1 MKKIFEFFTRRHIL
15 ATLFTLMII
24 FLGMNSIRTLQR
36 DRFPNVDWGWID
48 ILTEYFGASP
58 EDVELNVTN
67 KIEDALQGISG
78 IKDVYSLSVEN
89 VSNVYV
95 QIDPDVRDTD
105 KVKNN
110 IRDAVGRITDFPD
123 EVTESPYIEEDTTA
137 TSSILAVGIAGDMS
151 YGELREIARGLEKKL
166 EAVPG
171 VARLA
176 RIGYRAR
183 EIKVEVNP
191 RSMEAYQVS
200 LHEIMQAIGQRNIR
214 LTGGTFESYTSEK
227 NLVTLAQFT
236 DPMEVGDVIVRS
248 SFEGPLIKIRD
259 LAVVRDDF
267 EEEDLIARVGGHNA
281 ILFGVFKS
289 EDADIIRT
297 VKAIRRILAEESR
310 SQYGDAPVHR
320 GISGLIELYRGFF
333 WQRETVDELPYE
345 GATVYFSDDISKHV
359 ENSFR
364 IVVNNGIIGLVLV
377 LIILTVFLNLRTAFW
392 VALGIPVSIMGTCF
406 LLPLFDSFLD
416 TVTLTVMVIVIGIIV
431 DDGVIISESIFQ
443 HRARGETPVQAAING
458 THEVFLPVVT
468 TVLTTF
474 LAFVP
479 MFTMSG
485 DIGKVVWVVPL
496 TIGLALFFSL
506 GEALFALPSHL
517 VRGMEKRAGGVNGAQ
532 RSSVRA
538 WFDRLRKGYYVIL
551 RRMLRY
557 RYILVVLFIAA
568 FAFLLWHAVKN
579 MDFILFPS
587 KGAERFYL
595 NVELPRGSSL
605 EATVDR
611 IEEVEK
617 IVAGLPDYELE
628 SYMGYVGRT
637 EWGTTENSGFIGVS
651 LTPYS
656 SRERNADQIIESL
669 RESIEQ
675 VDGIENVVFEV
686 DTGGPDVGKP
696 ITLRVVGHD
705 DDERKRFTEE
715 VKSYLATINGVKDID
730 SNDDIGKDQI
740 EIRIMYEK
748 LARFGLTVA
757 DVARNVRVAYDGE
770 VVSSV
775 RFDDEDVDIRVQ
787 LSQAA
792 RRNEAMLKNLSIP
805 NNQGRL
811 VKLGAV
817 AKLHTGQGLLA
828 FRHYNGERT
837 TTITADLDQD
847 IITSLEATNLVIS
860 RFGRGSDSTS
870 QYSSA
875 KLLTGGEAEE
885 SRTAIM
891 NIATGFV
898 LAAVGIY
905 FLLVLLFKSFTQPF
919 IVLFAVP
926 FGLIGVI
933 IAFMLHGEQ
942 PSFLGMMGVI
952 GMSGVVVNDSLVLV
966 SHINNLRRG
975 SSNKSITDLIARGT
989 SDRLRAIVLTS
1000 ITTVAGLLPL
1010 TYGVGGSDIYM
1021 SPLALVMGYGI
1032 LFATPLTL
1040 VLVPCLYA
1048 IGADI
1053 SRVFVRKQPVILG
1066 RD

>member
-1 MKKIFEFFTRRHIL
+1 
-15 ATLFTLMII
+15 
-24 FLGMNSIRTLQR
+24 
-36 DRFPNVDWGWID
+36 VDWGWVD
-48 ILTEYFGASP
+48 ILTEYLGASP

-95 QIDPDVRDTD
+95 QIVPDTRDTD

-137 TSSILAVGIAGDMS
+137 TNSILAVGVAGDMS
-151 YGELREIARGLEKKL
+151 YGELREVARGLGKKL

-183 EIKVEVNP
+183 EIKVEVKP
-191 RSMEAYQVS
+191 HAMEANQVS

-214 LTGGTFESYTSEK
+214 LTGGTLESYTSEK

-236 DPMEVGDVIVRS
+236 DPVEMGDVIVRS

-267 EEEDLIARVGGHNA
+267 EEEKLIARVGGHNA

-297 VKAIRRILAEESR
+297 VTAIRRMLAEESGM
-310 SQYGDAPVHR
+310 QHGDTPVHR
-320 GISGLIELYRGFF
+320 GVSGLIELFWGFF
-333 WQRETVDELPYE
+333 GHRDTVDELPYE

-364 IVVNNGIIGLVLV
+364 IVVKNGIIGLVLV

-443 HRARGETPVQAAING
+443 HRARGENPVQAAVNG

-479 MFTMSG
+479 VFTMSG

-506 GEALFALPSHL
+506 AGALFALPSHL

-557 RYILVVLFIAA
+557 RYILVALFIAA
-568 FAFLLWHAVKN
+568 FTFLLWHAVRN

-595 NVELPRGSSL
+595 NVELPRESSL

-617 IVAGLPDYELE
+617 IIAGLPDYELE

-637 EWGTTENSGFIGVS
+637 EWGTTENSGFIG
-651 LTPYS
+651 
-656 SRERNADQIIESL
+656 
-669 RESIEQ
+669 
-675 VDGIENVVFEV
+675 
-686 DTGGPDVGKP
+686 
-696 ITLRVVGHD
+696 
-705 DDERKRFTEE
+705 
-715 VKSYLATINGVKDID
+715 
-730 SNDDIGKDQI
+730 
-740 EIRIMYEK
+740 
-748 LARFGLTVA
+748 AR
-757 DVARNVRVAYDGE
+757 
-770 VVSSV
+770 
-775 RFDDEDVDIRVQ
+775 
-787 LSQAA
+787 
-792 RRNEAMLKNLSIP
+792 
-805 NNQGRL
+805 
-811 VKLGAV
+811 
-817 AKLHTGQGLLA
+817 
-828 FRHYNGERT
+828 
-837 TTITADLDQD
+837 
-847 IITSLEATNLVIS
+847 
-860 RFGRGSDSTS
+860 
-870 QYSSA
+870 
-875 KLLTGGEAEE
+875 LLTGGEAEE
-885 SRTAIM
+885 SRAAVM

-926 FGLIGVI
+926 FGLMGVI

-952 GMSGVVVNDSLVLV
+952 GMSGIVVNDSLVLV
-966 SHINNLRRG
+966 SHINNHRLG
-975 SSNKSITDLIARGT
+975 SSKEPITDLIARGK

-1010 TYGVGGSDIYM
+1010 TYGIGGSDIYM

-1032 LFATPLTL
+1032 LFAMPLTL

-1053 SRVFVRKQPVILG
+1053 AHVFGRKQTVIVEREQLRG
-1066 RD
+1066 DLRTLW